1 MNSHFIPTCAC
12 ISYEMPNWLPGLAY
26 TVPISSELLRGKA
39 RGWGMEGG
47 GEAGVL
53 TSFTGLV
60 KLDIF

>member
-47 GEAGVL
+47 GGGGGRGTNIL
-53 TSFTGLV
+53 HRSGKT
-60 KLDIF
+60 